1 MPAVHRPGFDA
12 FRKESELNRDKGT
25 KYRGYFMWPYINQ
38 EDLLNTKTLPL
49 LLNARGRYPPSHF
62 AAADI
67 DAIRLGVVSK
77 AIVPFFLNEHVMIL
91 NGFNEN
97 TREYGKLLSWN
108 DHPDA
113 FDWMFKQIQFLPG
126 EGLVIMEAQ
135 ARLLNFLVQCCLQL
149 LHEIPESNLTSDS
162 FPVLPEPQLKPE
174 SEITGFES
182 LGVIASE
189 APYRVP
195 AQLDLSRIEW
205 LLAAK
210 ASAAEDH
217 LWALREDPGYFTRT
231 LLELEEHRQE
241 MLKDLHGKDHPVRSH
256 GRQGIL
262 WARIIGT
269 ALSNAYYE
277 LEFFSELSNQAK
289 NLISLQRKYA
299 DDISPSKD
307 LPGDYLEALLRFQF
321 YLNQG
326 AKGPLSNLKHA
337 AVASPP
343 LRRHFVRQPPPNAR
357 RRAKTRYED
366 RHCGGAI
373 ALAASHPM

>member
-1 MPAVHRPGFDA
+1 
-12 FRKESELNRDKGT
+12 
-25 KYRGYFMWPYINQ
+25 
-38 EDLLNTKTLPL
+38 
-49 LLNARGRYPPSHF
+49 
-62 AAADI
+62 
-67 DAIRLGVVSK
+67 
-77 AIVPFFLNEHVMIL
+77 MIL

-113 FDWMFKQIQFLPG
+113 FDWMFKQIQFLSG